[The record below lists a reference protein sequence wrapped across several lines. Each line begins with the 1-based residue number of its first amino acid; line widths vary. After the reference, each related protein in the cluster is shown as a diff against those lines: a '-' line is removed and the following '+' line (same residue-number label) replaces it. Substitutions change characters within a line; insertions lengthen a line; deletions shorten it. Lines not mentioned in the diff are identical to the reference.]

1 MRMDSI
7 AEVGLSLGRS
17 YMESIVEI
25 PDESLIG
32 IEQLAW
38 KIGIEGNA
46 RVSVDGI
53 LTLEPSS

>member
-1 MRMDSI
+1 MDSI

-32 IEQLAW
+32 INSLPG
-38 KIGIEGNA
+38 K
-46 RVSVDGI
+46 
-53 LTLEPSS
+53 